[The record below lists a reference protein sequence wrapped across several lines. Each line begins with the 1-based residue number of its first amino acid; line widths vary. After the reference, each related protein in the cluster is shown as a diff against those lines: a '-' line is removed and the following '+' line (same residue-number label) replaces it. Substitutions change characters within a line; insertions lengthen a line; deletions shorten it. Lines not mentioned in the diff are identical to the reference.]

1 MATPAEP
8 ATSAIFRALRSVDVD
23 PDLAYEAAEESRR
36 QAGENVIA
44 AIGAKIDSQS
54 ARIDVKFSQIE
65 SQITEVRAEIKAQNS
80 RIDVLQR
87 VIWPLIGLLATT
99 VFGLLYRVVI
109 ASGLGEFTEIP
120 PKPGPRTYENGGTP
134 VGKNPLSPRPATRC
148 SRGKRGILGRVDGS
162 KSAVKRLWKGLDE
175 FLERELFGLSP
186 RPEEVS

>member
-1 MATPAEP
+1 MATQTEP

-65 SQITEVRAEIKAQNS
+65 SQITEIKAEIKSQTA

-87 VIWPLIGLLATT
+87 VIWPLIVLLAMT
-99 VFGLLYRVVI
+99 VFGLLYKAVI
-109 ASGLGEFTEIP
+109 G
-120 PKPGPRTYENGGTP
+120 
-134 VGKNPLSPRPATRC
+134 
-148 SRGKRGILGRVDGS
+148 
-162 KSAVKRLWKGLDE
+162 
-175 FLERELFGLSP
+175 
-186 RPEEVS
+186 

>member
-1 MATPAEP
+1 MATQTEP

-23 PDLAYEAAEESRR
+23 PDLAYEAAEENRR

-65 SQITEVRAEIKAQNS
+65 AQISELRAENGEIRTEMKAGFSQVNT
-80 RIDVLQR
+80 RIDALGSRFDTLQK

-109 ASGLGEFTEIP
+109 AT
-120 PKPGPRTYENGGTP
+120 PG
-134 VGKNPLSPRPATRC
+134 
-148 SRGKRGILGRVDGS
+148 
-162 KSAVKRLWKGLDE
+162 
-175 FLERELFGLSP
+175 
-186 RPEEVS
+186 